1 MAGILVPITVLVFV
15 ACLAVGLRLYTRFG
29 IIRNAGLDEYLIGAS
44 LIMSLV
50 WYFLHVGATH
60 HGFGRPITE
69 IEPHARRWLLK
80 AVWFG
85 PAAWGLSSALCKLSV
100 VWQYRRVFPTPGA
113 TRLCNGLMCVLVVY
127 GLFSLFGAVFR
138 CWPVTSMWDLPL
150 AGTPGSTA
158 RCMNIAVFNYICS
171 GTNILM
177 DLVIFAI
184 PVPLVNRLHISRRQ
198 KRALV
203 LVFTFGGFVIIAS
216 VIRLIALEQYVT
228 AADPSGPVVRVAL
241 WSGIEI
247 NISITCACL
256 AVLRPLLSS
265 LFPRLLPSSACSGS
279 GANGGEGI
287 LPSCPPSSSYARPR
301 KKGKEQQKQQRQLQ
315 NPSDAS
321 DGGSTDAN
329 DQVLPVRLLQQ
340 KLVRQGP
347 YTPAARCFAGGIDVL
362 IG

>member
-1 MAGILVPITVLVFV
+1 MAGILIPITVLVGI
-15 ACLAVGLRLYTRFG
+15 ACLAVGLRLYTRCG
-29 IIRNAGLDEYLIGAS
+29 IIRHAGLDEYLIGAS
-44 LIMSLV
+44 L
-50 WYFLHVGATH
+50 
-60 HGFGRPITE
+60 
-69 IEPHARRWLLK
+69 

-85 PAAWGLSSALCKLSV
+85 PAAWGLSSALCKMSI

-113 TRLCNGLMCVLVVY
+113 MRFCNVLLGILVLY

-138 CWPVTSMWDLPL
+138 CWPVASMWDLPL
-150 AGTPGSTA
+150 AGTPGSPA
-158 RCMNIAVFNYICS
+158 RCMDIAVFHYICS

-228 AADPSGPVVRVAL
+228 APDPSGPVVRVAL

-265 LFPRLLPSSACSGS
+265 IFPRLLPSACSGTS
-279 GANGGEGI
+279 SNI
-287 LPSCPPSSSYARPR
+287 PSSPASSYGVR
-301 KKGKEQQKQQRQLQ
+301 KKGEKEQKEMLKASGIKDGETYGWEADDGESQL
-315 NPSDAS
+315 P
-321 DGGSTDAN
+321 
-329 DQVLPVRLLQQ
+329 PRLLQQ
-340 KLVRQGP
+340 QLMRQATYGN
-347 YTPAARCFAGGIDVL
+347 TRRFAGGDGSPMGKQAGKWVSNYSL
-362 IG
+362 DGKAPRRPERDTGKRGVADMV

>member
-1 MAGILVPITVLVFV
+1 MAGILVPITVLVVV

-44 LIMSLV
+44 L
-50 WYFLHVGATH
+50 
-60 HGFGRPITE
+60 
-69 IEPHARRWLLK
+69 

-138 CWPVTSMWDLPL
+138 CWPVASMWDLPL
-150 AGTPGSTA
+150 SGTPGSTA

-203 LVFTFGGFVIIAS
+203 VVFTFGGFVIIAS

-265 LFPRLLPSSACSGS
+265 LFPRLLPSSACSS
-279 GANGGEGI
+279 GASGASGASGRGN
-287 LPSCPPSSSYARPR
+287 LPSCPPSSSYGRPR
-301 KKGKEQQKQQRQLQ
+301 KEGKQHQQRQLET
-315 NPSDAS
+315 PSNTV
-321 DGGSTDAN
+321 DGGSTDGN
-329 DQVLPVRLLQQ
+329 GQVLPLRLLQQ
-340 KLVRQGP
+340 KLAGEWDRNYYYKVSETPRRPELDMRERDVR
-347 YTPAARCFAGGIDVL
+347 VMV
-362 IG
+362 